1 MKTLESHTFHSERYR
16 FATSDPVKALET
28 NADQRQNNQR
38 LHIVQGITKNRM
50 TLYNLQKSIHKIH
63 LKPNLDNKKS
73 DLWLM
78 NLPFTS
84 AVKNRTQRNKS

>member
-1 MKTLESHTFHSERYR
+1 MNSIPSTQNDIR
-16 FATSDPVKALET
+16 FATADPVKALET
-28 NADQRQNNQR
+28 PADHRQNNQR
-38 LHIVQGITKNRM
+38 LHIVQGITKTRT
-50 TLYNLQKSIHKIH
+50 TLHNLPKSVHKIQ
-63 LKPNLDNKKS
+63 LKPNLAVKKS